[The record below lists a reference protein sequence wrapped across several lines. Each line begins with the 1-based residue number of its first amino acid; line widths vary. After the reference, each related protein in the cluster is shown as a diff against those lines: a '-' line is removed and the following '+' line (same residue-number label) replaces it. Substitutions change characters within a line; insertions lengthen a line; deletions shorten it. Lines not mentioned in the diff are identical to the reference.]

1 MEQHEWLTQLSGDS
15 FFFTHE
21 IKILGIKHDD
31 VWKTTVRNSALYK
44 IILTKG
50 N

>member
-1 MEQHEWLTQLSGDS
+1 MTNTAFLRFS
-15 FFFTHE
+15 FFTHE
-21 IKILGIKHDD
+21 IEMLGIKHDD
-31 VWKTTVRNSALYK
+31 VCKTTVRNSALYI